1 MDRKPNPSNTF
12 VPELLTIEPVL
23 ERPGLLARLTSRS
36 TGAIVQSAVLEAT
49 RDRCQAQLAKTTM
62 EHLGVLSAMEAQLSA
77 STPQSAV
84 RYQKIVDAYTIGAI
98 RRLVEGGDDFGY

>member
-1 MDRKPNPSNTF
+1 MSYKPNPSNTF